1 MTTTIAAP
9 AAANTLLLKKQN
21 LSNELADRLIAGAV
35 AKAKEM
41 GVPMSIAI
49 SDADGTLVRFQRMDN
64 ASLIS
69 LDIAQNKAYSSAA
82 TGMPTDTLHEFI
94 KGDAPLAAGLVH
106 TPRLV
111 VFGGGYP
118 VIVGGTVVGAIG
130 VSGGHYSQDMDVAKA
145 ALAAAGLA

>member
-1 MTTTIAAP
+1 MTTTTATP
-9 AAANTLLLKKQN
+9 AAANALLLNKQH
-21 LSNELADRLIAGAV
+21 LSNELSDLLIAGAV
-35 AKAKEM
+35 AKAQDM
-41 GVPMSIAI
+41 GIPMSIAI
-49 SDADGTLVRFQRMDN
+49 SDADGTLVGFQRMDN

-82 TGMPTDTLHEFI
+82 TGMPTDALHEFI
-94 KGDAPLAAGLVH
+94 KGDAPLAAGFVH

-118 VIVGGTVVGAIG
+118 VIVDGTVVGAIG
-130 VSGGHYSQDMDVAKA
+130 VSGGHYSHDMDVAKA